1 MSDVHNGGAGS
12 ATGVG
17 LEYFATLATEDIV
30 PELEGRINRYYRFI
44 RESGL
49 LTRWN
54 RGLRLLGGLDGN
66 GRGRNSAA
74 LTYGGNQGEHTE
86 LRINML
92 RAFLRSMHTYV
103 VGSRPAMHPRAI
115 AVDAQTTNRTA
126 LAFSLMDFELGKGN
140 VESLASEAAWYCM
153 PQGDSWLDVRWGKE
167 PALPYMMDEET
178 TYSDGSLRVYLRR
191 ADDIVRDP
199 DAPSI
204 EALQWIIVRSRVPR
218 WDLVGKYPEHKDA
231 ILNANLRE
239 DWKTMD
245 NVTVSNRR
253 DYSSER
259 DFVTIFEFFHIPCA
273 LLPEGRYCKYVG
285 GEIIEDGV
293 NIYGELPTMPMAP
306 SPEPNTPFGYGES
319 WDLLALQEAY
329 DAVATQMITTQ
340 ENFGLRNI
348 FVQLNSGLTHA
359 MIGGGLRLMQGTSQ
373 PVPIDLEGGA
383 VEGAIAAMGFLKES
397 LQAMTGLN
405 DAALGD
411 ASKSQSGAA
420 LAMLHSLTV
429 QFHSNQQRAYS
440 QLLERTMYAVL
451 KRYRKFC
458 TEERMVQIVGKNKA
472 PSARNFTGKDLQG
485 IVGIDVEIANP
496 VMRTTAGRVETM
508 DKLLTNGMIKTQEQ
522 YMEGIATGRLDPI
535 QQYALSQRMLLEM
548 ENEQLLNGQYP
559 PVLATDDHRF
569 HIQEHTVLVNDPLTR
584 QDPGIADAT
593 LAHIQ
598 SHIMALNSTN
608 PTLMWAL
615 GLEPPPAPQVDPMT
629 GIPNL
634 QLSSD
639 PATSGGTPPSAPQ
652 LPPGAGPAAPPAPP
666 SGPVGGGVQPGTPGV
681 PEMPEVPT
689 TPPPMA

>member
-17 LEYFATLATEDIV
+17 DVYFATLETENLA
-30 PELEGRINRYYRFI
+30 PELETRINRYYRFI
-44 RESGL
+44 RETGL
-49 LTRWN
+49 LGRWN

-66 GRGRNSAA
+66 GRARNSAGV
-74 LTYGGNQGEHTE
+74 TFGGVQGEHVE

-103 VGSRPAMHPRAI
+103 VGSRPAMQPRAI

-126 LAFSLMDFELGKGN
+126 LAFSLMDFTLGKGN

-153 PQGDSWLDVRWGKE
+153 PQGDCWLDVRWGKE
-167 PALPYMMDEET
+167 PALPYMMDEEVS
-178 TYSDGSLRVYLRR
+178 YPDGDLKVSLRR
-191 ADDIVRDP
+191 ADDLVRDP

-204 EALQWIIVRSRVPR
+204 EALQWQIIRSRVPR
-218 WDLVGKYPEHKDA
+218 WDLAAKYPAHRDT
-231 ILNANLRE
+231 ILNANLRS
-239 DWKTMD
+239 DWRTMD

-253 DYSSER
+253 DTTQER
-259 DFVTIFEFFHIPCA
+259 EYVTIFEFFHMPCA
-273 LLPEGRYCKYVG
+273 ILPEGRYSLYVG
-285 GEIIEDGV
+285 GEIVEDSV
-293 NIYGELPTMPMAP
+293 NIYGELPCVPMAP

-319 WDLLALQEAY
+319 WDLLALQELY
-329 DAVATQMITTQ
+329 DSVATQLFTTQ

-348 FVQLNSGLTHA
+348 FVQLNSNLTHS
-359 MIGGGLRLMQGTSQ
+359 MIGGGLRLLEGSFQ
-373 PVPIDLEGGA
+373 PIPLDLEGGA
-383 VEGAIAAMGFLKES
+383 VEGAIRTLGFAKES

-440 QLLERTMYAVL
+440 QLLERVMYACL

-485 IVGIDVEIANP
+485 IVGIDIEIANP

-508 DKLLTNGMIKTQEQ
+508 NKLLESGMVKSPEQ
-522 YMEGIATGRLDPI
+522 YLEGIATGRMDPI

-548 ENEQLLNGQYP
+548 ENEQILNGQYP
-559 PVLATDDHRF
+559 PVLATDDHKF
-569 HIQEHTVLVNDPLTR
+569 HIQEHTVIVNDPLTR
-584 QDPGIADAT
+584 QDPTIADCA

-598 SHIMALNSTN
+598 SHIQALSTTD
-608 PTLMWAL
+608 PTLVWAL
-615 GLEPPPAPQVDPMT
+615 GLEPAPMPQMPM
-629 GIPNL
+629 GMPMAP
-634 QLSSD
+634 D
-639 PATSGGTPPSAPQ
+639 GG
-652 LPPGAGPAAPPAPP
+652 APPAP
-666 SGPVGGGVQPGTPGV
+666 GGGGAPSEPSMPEQPS
-681 PEMPEVPT
+681 MPEVPM
-689 TPPPMA
+689 TPPPQA